1 MIAKLAP
8 ACLGASLAGAGGGG
22 FLLLVTREPHAR
34 AQAAPSPARRPVAMM
49 RPSRAVEAMDRGPL
63 LRARSAWRLTPRVP
77 ACARQVEE
85 LLHGEGATVHAI
97 AIDRVGLRL
106 YEE

>member
-1 MIAKLAP
+1 M
-8 ACLGASLAGAGGGG
+8 
-22 FLLLVTREPHAR
+22 
-34 AQAAPSPARRPVAMM
+34 
-49 RPSRAVEAMDRGPL
+49 
-63 LRARSAWRLTPRVP
+63 LRARSAQRLKPRVS